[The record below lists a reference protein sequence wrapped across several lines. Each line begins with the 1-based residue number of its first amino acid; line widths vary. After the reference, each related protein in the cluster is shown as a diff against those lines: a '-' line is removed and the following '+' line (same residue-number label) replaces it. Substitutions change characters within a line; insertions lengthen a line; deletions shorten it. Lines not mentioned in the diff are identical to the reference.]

1 MAHYLFYLFIPFLFS
16 FLATPIIKRFAI
28 NHHVVARQNHRTVHA
43 GEIPKLGGGAIFLAF
58 IVGMVVFLLTKPDM
72 FFDNLKMIIGLVTG
86 ATVLFFLGAIDDK
99 FDLNCNLKL
108 AIEIIVATI
117 AVSLGWRMDALM
129 LPAYQEISLGFLSI
143 PFSVLWIVGVSNSF
157 NMIDGLD
164 GLAGGVATAV
174 LLSAMAISAIF
185 GNTFVPI
192 IAIIL
197 AGAVLGFLRYNINP
211 ASIFM
216 GDSGSLSLGFML
228 ACLTMNAAT
237 LDVGKSV
244 FLIPLLLLGLPL
256 TDTSLAIFR
265 RWRRGIH
272 PFHADREH
280 VHHRLVALGLSQ
292 SGAALALVGL
302 TFMLGV
308 MAYLVAHGIHTE
320 LELLN

>member
-1 MAHYLFYLFIPFLFS
+1 MIHYLLYFSIPLLVS
-16 FLATPIIKRFAI
+16 IIATPLIKRFAI
-28 NHHVVARQNHRTVHA
+28 NHHVVARQNHRTVHD
-43 GEIPKLGGGAIFLAF
+43 GEVPKLGGGAIFIAF
-58 IVGMVVFLLTKPDM
+58 ILGMLALGLTKPAM
-72 FFDNLKMIIGLVTG
+72 VFDNIRLIASLILG

-99 FDLNCNLKL
+99 ADLNCNLKL
-108 AIEIIVATI
+108 GIEILVATF
-117 AVSLGWRMDALM
+117 AVSTGWRMEALL
-129 LPAYQEISLGFLSI
+129 LPASQELPLGFLSYPI
-143 PFSVLWIVGVSNSF
+143 SVLWIVGVANAF

-164 GLAGGVATAV
+164 GLAGGVAAAI
-174 LLSAMAISAIF
+174 LFSAMAISALF
-185 GNTFVPI
+185 GNTLVPI
-192 IAIIL
+192 LAVIL

-216 GDSGSLSLGFML
+216 GDSGSLSLGFLL
-228 ACLTMNAAT
+228 ACLTMSAAT
-237 LDVGKSV
+237 VESTKSV

-265 RWRRGIH
+265 RWRKGIH

-302 TFMLGV
+302 TVILGV

-320 LELLN
+320 LKLIN